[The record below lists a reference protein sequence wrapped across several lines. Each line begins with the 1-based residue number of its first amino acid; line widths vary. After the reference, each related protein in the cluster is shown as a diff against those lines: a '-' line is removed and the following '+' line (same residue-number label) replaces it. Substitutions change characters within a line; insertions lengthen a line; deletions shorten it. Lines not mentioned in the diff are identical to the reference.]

1 MKDYPYLCSAIK
13 KKKSMKERKRC
24 YSVWVGGGEIN
35 DSYLTNA
42 EAKLLAEEWRAK
54 GDDDVVIEK
63 VF

>member
-1 MKDYPYLCSAIK
+1 
-13 KKKSMKERKRC
+13 MKERKRC

-54 GDDDVVIEK
+54 GYDDVVIEK